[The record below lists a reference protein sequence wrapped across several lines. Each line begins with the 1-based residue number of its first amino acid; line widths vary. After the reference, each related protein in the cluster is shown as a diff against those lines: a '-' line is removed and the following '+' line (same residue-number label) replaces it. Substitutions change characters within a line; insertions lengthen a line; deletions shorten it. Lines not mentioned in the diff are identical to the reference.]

1 MECEPQA
8 QRGDAAAGFEGARKV
23 LCAFIPDMVVCQ
35 IEVSELAMLRECP
48 REVHDA
54 TITNIVAVELQRYQ
68 AGVLLQPMFIKLL
81 SN

>member
-35 IEVSELAMLRECP
+35 IEVSELAMRRECP

-54 TITNIVAVELQRYQ
+54 TSCRHRLVPSTRLEYQ
-68 AGVLLQPMFIKLL
+68 GRQGAI
-81 SN
+81 